1 MTPTALTSLRAEYTN
16 SRDAIVARGW
26 TAPQF
31 RAVVDSVVVEQ
42 TPAGYV
48 EAARAAT
55 TAFTTASQTGVLPSV
70 LEGSVELTDFDCFSR
85 AWNKDRSRRFS
96 EKNKR
101 STRIFLPVGSDI
113 LTVLANLR
121 GCSVGIGTSE
131 TGTYEVQGDAGIWKQ
146 FRSMA
151 ILASDVGTK
160 RLIFLSWE
168 QMEAIE
174 LAGGEPFA
182 EVVEASA

>member
-1 MTPTALTSLRAEYTN
+1 MNDLATLRADYTN
-16 SRDAIVARGW
+16 HRDAIVARGW
-26 TAPQF
+26 TASQF

-48 EAARAAT
+48 EAARTT
-55 TAFTTASQTGVLPSV
+55 TAAFTAASHSGALPV
-70 LEGSVELTDFDCFSR
+70 AIEGSVKLTAFDCFSR
-85 AWNKDRSRRFS
+85 AWNANRTRRFS

-101 STRIFLPVGSDI
+101 SARIYLPVGSDV

-121 GCSVGIGTSE
+121 SCSVGIGTSE
-131 TGTYEVQGDAGIWKQ
+131 TGTYEVQSDAGIWKQ

-151 ILASDVGTK
+151 IQASDVGTK

-182 EVVEASA
+182 EVVEAVA